1 MVIKEQIFDEQVEND
16 EKEGSFM
23 IDHGEERRADEAR
36 GQKTSQRDKEMKVKD
51 KEVLMSQGR
60 EEDNTVSSPDQ
71 VS

>member
-16 EKEGSFM
+16 EKEGSFT
-23 IDHGEERRADEAR
+23 IDQGEERRADEAR
-36 GQKTSQRDKEMKVKD
+36 GQQTSQRDKEMKVKD